1 MEVFDIE
8 AYEAEQK
15 MYRDKYMADIR
26 LSQFM
31 YGYSGPPICETGFAY
46 DIDDMGNTTFNCVPS
61 YLVEQK
67 RVIIQ
72 AQNGEGYLF
81 RDVTKNNN
89 TPTLVKTCPPMYAPR
104 GIECVSYNDLNL
116 TTAEYIALENARVK
130 NIEVRDGV
138 NVYYF
143 KTQEEADKAKLE
155 IDKKNALIKV
165 DPVKEPVSSM
175 YSERQTNIN
184 TNVCSVDKYGSIV
197 NPGSKVTNG
206 MNLSQYIGQ
215 FKVTDEELKLAK
227 FTCPESIVTEE
238 TFGTESYEK
247 DSLAELAINQA
258 IVRKEEAVEMNNKNL
273 KKYALYAVLGVSAYL
288 ILKNVFKND

>member
-15 MYRDKYMADIR
+15 MYREKYMADIR
-26 LSQFM
+26 LMQFM
-31 YGYSGPPICETGFAY
+31 YGYSGPPICESGFAY
-46 DIDDMGNTTFNCVPS
+46 DIDEMGNNTFNCVPS
-61 YLVEQK
+61 DMVQQK
-67 RVIIQ
+67 KVIIQ
-72 AQNGEGYLF
+72 AKNGEGFLF

-130 NIEVRDGV
+130 NIEVKDGV
-138 NVYYF
+138 NIYYF
-143 KTQEEADKAKLE
+143 QTQEEADKAKLE
-155 IDKKNALIKV
+155 IDKKNAQTPGMV
-165 DPVKEPVSSM
+165 VVQEPL
-175 YSERQTNIN
+175 ELTRQENIN
-184 TNVCSVDKYGSIV
+184 INVCSVDKYGSIN
-197 NPGSKVTNG
+197 NPGSMTNG

-215 FKVTDEELKLAK
+215 FKVTDEELQLAK
-227 FTCPESIVTEE
+227 STCPDSIVIDE

-247 DSLAELAINQA
+247 DTLEDLAINQA
-258 IVRKEEAVEMNNKNL
+258 IVRKEEALKINNENL

-288 ILKNVFKND
+288 VLKNIFKKD

>member
-1 MEVFDIE
+1 MNQFEIE

-15 MYRDKYMADIR
+15 MYREKYLADIR

-46 DIDDMGNTTFNCVPS
+46 DIDDEGNNTFNCVPS

-67 RVIIQ
+67 RVTIQ
-72 AQNGEGYLF
+72 AQKGEGFIF

-89 TPTLVKTCPPMYAPR
+89 VPTLVKTCPPNYAPR

-155 IDKKNALIKV
+155 IDKKNALVKV
-165 DPVKEPVSSM
+165 DPVKEPVSSK

-184 TNVCSVDKYGSIV
+184 TNVCSVDVYGFIE

-215 FKVTDEELKLAK
+215 FKVTDEELAIAK
-227 FTCPESIVTEE
+227 ASCPNNIVSEE
-238 TFGTESYEK
+238 TFGTRSYEK
-247 DSLAELAINQA
+247 DMNTELEAKQEK
-258 IVRKEEAVEMNNKNL
+258 VRLNEAKEEKARENQNYAVYGILALTAILLIKNIL
-273 KKYALYAVLGVSAYL
+273 KK
-288 ILKNVFKND
+288 D